1 MSANGGEAASLVE
14 SAMLLR
20 WRAPELALLL
30 ADRAVTAAQ
39 DDKMAVLQADHF
51 AVFAL
56 NRLGRY
62 GQAARRLF
70 PTIRD
75 ADTSPGLRHEL
86 NVELAHCAAALGEP
100 AIALDA
106 VRAVLA
112 AGEDIT
118 PMLRGRA
125 LVAAAEASVILDRD
139 DLVTSTLNEA
149 DELYRED
156 SSLDH
161 DTALLLRAAARATD
175 ATRYRCRGAVGKA
188 EAKAREGRELLIGL
202 ADPEHDSGEVSARL
216 MLEIVLALLDRDAG
230 EAATQEVRPLLRRPV
245 RAAAAGPVGRL
256 RLALATRVYLAEGR
270 HEPALTLLAD
280 AVEGAQRH
288 GVDAVLA
295 ECLEGLSHVHEAR
308 GEFVDAL
315 HCMRAARAAEGR
327 HRRDVQAARSVLL
340 ENCGTVRRDEARVVD
355 QIAVLLGNAG
365 TGCTGLDSCTDPLT
379 VEIAV
384 GVAAPQT
391 TVPQTTE
398 LDVAQVEVTAAEVTE
413 VTEVEAAEMVE
424 VAEAETL
431 QLSAPMV
438 RPTVADVAVAES
450 GVPSEL
456 VDPPA
461 VVEPATEDPSPVPQE
476 DADEQAVESATGLG
490 SWQAGARHRRG
501 ASTLVSVSD
510 LLPASALSSGR
521 SGRRRSVEPA
531 EDHADEASVAEEH
544 LTGDGGDE
552 DANAGPRGVAGAPDG
567 SSATVVEDD
576 VTVTVTV
583 PSEAAE
589 HVPPTQWESVV
600 SGPPPA
606 PMPRA
611 LEWDSDD
618 EDFGDECPGNEDS
631 QEEEAACAQEPPRMG
646 LGDLL
651 TEALAAYQ
659 ESHDPHA
666 DPRPTGMGGAPAADA
681 ETSHDLPRYRVLGTR
696 WAAGLTLAAQPI
708 DRDDPAVAVTNPL
721 LRLPDLTVEPR
732 WVPPGTPRRS
742 AAGN

>member
-1 MSANGGEAASLVE
+1 
-14 SAMLLR
+14 MLLR

-56 NRLGRY
+56 NRLGRH
-62 GQAARRLF
+62 GQAAHRLF
-70 PTIRD
+70 PAIRD

-86 NVELAHCAAALGEP
+86 HVELAHCAAALGEP

-112 AGEDIT
+112 AGDDIT
-118 PMLRGRA
+118 PVLRGRA
-125 LVAAAEASVILDRD
+125 LVAAAEASVMLGRD
-139 DLVTSTLNEA
+139 DLVTSMLNEA

-156 SSLDH
+156 PSLDH
-161 DTALLLRAAARATD
+161 DTALLLRAAARAAD
-175 ATRYRCRGAVGKA
+175 AGRYRSCGAAGNA
-188 EAKAREGRELLIGL
+188 EAKAREGRELLTGL

-216 MLEIVLALLDRDAG
+216 MLELVLALLDRDAG

-245 RAAAAGPVGRL
+245 RAAAAGAVGRL
-256 RLALATRVYLAEGR
+256 RLALATRVHLAEGR
-270 HEPALTLLAD
+270 HDPALTLLAD

-327 HRRDVQAARSVLL
+327 HRRDVQAARSALL
-340 ENCGTVRRDEARVVD
+340 ENCGTVRRDKARVVG
-355 QIAVLLGNAG
+355 QVAVLLGNAG
-365 TGCTGLDSCTDPLT
+365 TGCTGLDSGTDPLNAQG
-379 VEIAV
+379 AV

-391 TVPQTTE
+391 TEPQTTE
-398 LDVAQVEVTAAEVTE
+398 PDVAEVEVNSAEVAGVAAAEAE
-413 VTEVEAAEMVE
+413 VAEMLE
-424 VAEAETL
+424 AAEAETL
-431 QLSAPMV
+431 QLSAPTVMSA
-438 RPTVADVAVAES
+438 VADVAVAES
-450 GVPSEL
+450 GVPSES

-461 VVEPATEDPSPVPQE
+461 AGEPVAENPSPVSQE
-476 DADEQAVESATGLG
+476 PAVHSAESSTGLD

-501 ASTLVSVSD
+501 AGTLVSVSD
-510 LLPASALSSGR
+510 LLPASAFSSGR
-521 SGRRRSVEPA
+521 SGRRRAVEPA
-531 EDHADEASVAEEH
+531 EDRADETFVAEEDRI
-544 LTGDGGDE
+544 GDGGGE
-552 DANAGPRGVAGAPDG
+552 DASAGPQGVADSLDG
-567 SSATVVEDD
+567 SWATVVEDATD
-576 VTVTVTV
+576 DDATDAV
-583 PSEAAE
+583 PSEATE
-589 HVPPTQWESVV
+589 NLPPTQGESVV

-606 PMPRA
+606 PTPRVP
-611 LEWDSDD
+611 EWDPEDEDPENEDPEDEDPEDEGTGNEDLDD
-618 EDFGDECPGNEDS
+618 EDS
-631 QEEEAACAQEPPRMG
+631 AWAQEPPRMG

-659 ESHDPHA
+659 GSRDAHA
-666 DPRPTGMGGAPAADA
+666 DLRPTGMGGAPAADA
-681 ETSHDLPRYRVLGTR
+681 ETSRDLPRYRVLGTR
-696 WAAGLTLAAQPI
+696 WAAGLTLAAQPV
-708 DRDDPAVAVTNPL
+708 DGDEPAVAVTNPL

-732 WVPPGTPRRS
+732 WVPPGAPRRS